1 MINHSENI
9 WSEGSEAYSKEKKI
23 RLKGAL
29 FKGQGL
35 ETILKRKRDRI
46 CKEENDLCERL
57 FEVVWLY
64 ETTYLLIEFKDFE
77 MVKLLRVI
85 CPDEKYK
92 SFSK

>member
-1 MINHSENI
+1 MKIFEVKAQKHTQ
-9 WSEGSEAYSKEKKI
+9 KKKKI
-23 RLKGAL
+23 RLKSAL